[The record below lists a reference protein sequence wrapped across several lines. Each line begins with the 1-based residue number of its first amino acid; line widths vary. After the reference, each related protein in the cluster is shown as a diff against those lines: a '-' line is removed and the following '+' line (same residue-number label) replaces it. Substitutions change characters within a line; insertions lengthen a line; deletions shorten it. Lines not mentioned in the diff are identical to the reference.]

1 MGMALASV
9 PIPHGLKRE
18 NREAREFF
26 TAAVVTGNQLTMH
39 GRVVA
44 GANTSDSAVVAWE
57 SQWHDP
63 GAGSPGPF

>member
-44 GANTSDSAVVAWE
+44 GANTSDSAVQCSSGLGILVA
-57 SQWHDP
+57 
-63 GAGSPGPF
+63 

>member
-26 TAAVVTGNQLTMH
+26 YSRL
-39 GRVVA
+39 VA
-44 GANTSDSAVVAWE
+44 GANTSEVQCSAAVA
-57 SQWHDP
+57 
-63 GAGSPGPF
+63 